1 MLGPLYTE
9 NASDSLWDATLN
21 SKEQIIF
28 TAEYETVNNVKT
40 LNNIL
45 PHRYIP

>member
-21 SKEQIIF
+21 SKEQIMF
-28 TAEYETVNNVKT
+28 TAEYQTVNNVKR

-45 PHRYIP
+45 HLGYIP